1 MQCVIQ
7 IVILFIPQSFLKYGD
22 GSKVRFENFANLNK
36 NPYSS
41 TQEHEALPMCVNIRQ
56 FLSIIVYG
64 TDHICIT
71 DLVRC

>member
-22 GSKVRFENFANLNK
+22 SSKVRFENFANLNK

-41 TQEHEALPMCVNIRQ
+41 TQQHEVLPMCVNITQ
-56 FLSIIVYG
+56 F
-64 TDHICIT
+64 
-71 DLVRC
+71 